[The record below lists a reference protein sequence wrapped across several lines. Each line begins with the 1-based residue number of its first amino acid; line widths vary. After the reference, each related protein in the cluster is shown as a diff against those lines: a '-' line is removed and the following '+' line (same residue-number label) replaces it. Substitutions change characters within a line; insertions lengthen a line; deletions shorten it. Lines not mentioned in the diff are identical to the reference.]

1 MISSK
6 FCIDFFFRYNSKL
19 LITPI
24 PEINFDEF
32 NLLLMKLNLPNSF
45 TPPLIPNKYQEL
57 LYICLLTF
65 QSLFDDLLNG
75 PTTLSQSL
83 EGLIFKFKAFVNI
96 EIKAITVYN
105 EAKLF
110 LFQEI
115 DYLTLTYRR
124 ILNFLQDLDQYIVNV
139 LKRQAL
145 IDSFHKAFSDFFQEV
160 VRFQPILEKIQEN
173 RATFEIFDRVKGF
186 LSEKMLDINEIW
198 ASDSNRKMINDQNSE
213 NLSIEL
219 NETPNKFNNGA
230 LFQASMLQKDQHFS
244 ERSDVR
250 RSVGEESQ
258 IQIEIELKNLNLPE
272 ETLLKSRNPFDETFL
287 PLKDAN
293 FCDSYDSLTQK
304 EKAAKF
310 VKTQTKTLDPK
321 TIPENS
327 LLFRPK
333 PSMTLVQGEYLDPKN
348 SFRKFYFENSKYQV
362 KTKEKNT
369 SLKKMPISI
378 QVNGVVF
385 IDPLYLLDQ
394 DNNRK
399 EDFSLFND
407 FIDEDIDENTDLMDQ
422 SFYYQGAKSSLESKA
437 MLDDESITKQEALS
451 PKKQRKKKKK
461 VSSKIKQKPSKLK
474 SSLKGGKSNQN
485 LQTPII
491 TQDISPQQKNSEPTF
506 FPGVN
511 NLSSS
516 SQIFINIM
524 QTNHDNY
531 NNDYSSSEENLETD
545 GFAASP
551 LIKRHNFLKKTFVE
565 GSFRMQKSTIIMNN
579 TSDIMGL
586 GFEDSNIDVMLA
598 EPEILKAISLSCG
611 VSNNHSSVFFSKWVA
626 GKQKR
631 KVINN
636 GRVHAQKRWV
646 IVRKMFKGFLF
657 AKKSIGIA
665 KNFEEFIRKRL
676 FRNEELWFGKVMVAD
691 GLILMG
697 KGTQQG
703 QGEGDIDCHG
713 EFIYANNRKI
723 RGYGV
728 RGYLNPE
735 REDDLY

>member
-1 MISSK
+1 
-6 FCIDFFFRYNSKL
+6 
-19 LITPI
+19 
-24 PEINFDEF
+24 
-32 NLLLMKLNLPNSF
+32 
-45 TPPLIPNKYQEL
+45 
-57 LYICLLTF
+57 
-65 QSLFDDLLNG
+65 
-75 PTTLSQSL
+75 
-83 EGLIFKFKAFVNI
+83 
-96 EIKAITVYN
+96 
-105 EAKLF
+105 
-110 LFQEI
+110 
-115 DYLTLTYRR
+115 
-124 ILNFLQDLDQYIVNV
+124 
-139 LKRQAL
+139 
-145 IDSFHKAFSDFFQEV
+145 
-160 VRFQPILEKIQEN
+160 
-173 RATFEIFDRVKGF
+173 
-186 LSEKMLDINEIW
+186 
-198 ASDSNRKMINDQNSE
+198 
-213 NLSIEL
+213 
-219 NETPNKFNNGA
+219 
-230 LFQASMLQKDQHFS
+230 
-244 ERSDVR
+244 
-250 RSVGEESQ
+250 
-258 IQIEIELKNLNLPE
+258 
-272 ETLLKSRNPFDETFL
+272 
-287 PLKDAN
+287 
-293 FCDSYDSLTQK
+293 
-304 EKAAKF
+304 
-310 VKTQTKTLDPK
+310 
-321 TIPENS
+321 
-327 LLFRPK
+327 
-333 PSMTLVQGEYLDPKN
+333 
-348 SFRKFYFENSKYQV
+348 
-362 KTKEKNT
+362 
-369 SLKKMPISI
+369 
-378 QVNGVVF
+378 
-385 IDPLYLLDQ
+385 
-394 DNNRK
+394 
-399 EDFSLFND
+399 
-407 FIDEDIDENTDLMDQ
+407 MDQ

-461 VSSKIKQKPSKLK
+461 VSSKIQQKPSKLK

>member
-75 PTTLSQSL
+75 PNTLSQSL
-83 EGLIFKFKAFVNI
+83 ENLIFKFKAFVSI
-96 EIKAITVYN
+96 EIKAISVYN

-124 ILNFLQDLDQYIVNV
+124 LLNFLQDLDQYIVNV
-139 LKRQAL
+139 LKRQVL
-145 IDSFHKAFSDFFQEV
+145 IDSFHKAFSDFFQETL
-160 VRFQPILEKIQEN
+160 RFQPILEKTQEN
-173 RATFEIFDRVKGF
+173 RATFEIFDRIKGF
-186 LSEKMLDINEIW
+186 LSEKMLDLNEIW

-219 NETPNKFNNGA
+219 NETPNKFNKGA
-230 LFQASMLQKDQHFS
+230 PLFQASMLQKDQHFS
-244 ERSDVR
+244 EKSARSI
-250 RSVGEESQ
+250 GEESQ

-272 ETLLKSRNPFDETFL
+272 ETFLKSRSPFDETFL

-321 TIPENS
+321 TTPENS
-327 LLFRPK
+327 LLYRPK
-333 PSMTLVQGEYLDPKN
+333 PSMTIVQGEYLDPKN
-348 SFRKFYFENSKYQV
+348 SFRKFYFENSKYQI
-362 KTKEKNT
+362 KTKEKTT
-369 SLKKMPISI
+369 SLKKLPMHI

-385 IDPLYLLDQ
+385 LDPLYLLDQ
-394 DNNRK
+394 DNRK

-407 FIDEDIDENTDLMDQ
+407 FVDEDIDENTDLMDQ

-437 MLDDESITKQEALS
+437 MLDDESVTKQEALS

-461 VSSKIKQKPSKLK
+461 VSSKIQQKPSKLK
-474 SSLKGGKSNQN
+474 SSLKGGKSDKN
-485 LQTPII
+485 LQTPIV
-491 TQDISPQQKNSEPTF
+491 TQDVSPQRNISEPTF

-511 NLSSS
+511 QISSS
-516 SQIFINIM
+516 SQIFINIL
-524 QTNHDNY
+524 QTNLDH
-531 NNDYSSSEENLETD
+531 NNGYSSSEENLETD
-545 GFAASP
+545 AIAASP

-565 GSFRMQKSTIIMNN
+565 GGFRMQKSTILMNN
-579 TSDIMGL
+579 TSDILGL
-586 GFEDSNIDVMLA
+586 GFEDSNIDVMLT
-598 EPEILKAISLSCG
+598 EPEILKAISLSCV
-611 VSNNHSSVFFSKWVA
+611 VSNNHSSVFFSKWVT

-631 KVINN
+631 KVINT

-646 IVRKMFKGFLF
+646 ILRKMFKGFLF
-657 AKKSIGIA
+657 AKRSMGIA
-665 KNFEEFIRKRL
+665 KSFEEFIRKKV
-676 FRNEELWFGKVMVAD
+676 FRNEDLWFGKVMAAD

-735 REDDLY
+735 REGDLY